1 MATITFNKF
10 DLGIDHRKGAA
21 VSDANRLVEMKNAHV
36 TTGLA
41 TEKRPGLKKV
51 ATLEAGTHGL
61 FAAFGRLHTFYGG
74 ENAVVHENPLFQA
87 HRLVCA
93 QAEEKEPDASG
104 ASETADSGS
113 TDGTESSGTDGSEEG
128 GESGGEDTPEVV
140 YTPVHKAVS
149 GIDFVDVFNGYLYVA
164 AQHGD
169 ERFHHYLA
177 DGEITQVTDA
187 NCPHTAAVL
196 KAASK
201 LFAVSPD
208 GQTVRFSKT
217 GDPTD
222 WSAEE
227 DAGFLPTGLN
237 SRGARE
243 AKALGIYQSSMV
255 VLMRDGAQVWAIDP
269 DPTAMSMTE
278 LVENVGSSFPQ
289 SLATVSGDL
298 YFLSD
303 YGFRSIT
310 TMQLISKLSD
320 VDIGSPIDDLVRPA
334 IRNRIDMPKATYFYG
349 TGKYMCAI
357 DKQVFVYSVS
367 RTAKIAAWSRYELP
381 VSVDA
386 WAELEGALYL
396 RSGDEVFLLDEEGY
410 TDDGVPYEV
419 LVQIPWMNFKS
430 PGVLK
435 QIYGIDISMEGEC
448 LLSIGM
454 DANAPDSFTEDVRIV
469 GNTYGGGL
477 IPMMCSG
484 TEFSF
489 RFTNKTDKPF
499 RLDAL
504 TVYYN
509 ALGVL

>member
-21 VSDANRLVEMKNAHV
+21 VSDANRLIEMKNAHV

-41 TEKRPGLKKV
+41 TEKRPGLKKIT
-51 ATLEAGTHGL
+51 TLEPGTKGL
-61 FAAFGRLHTFYGG
+61 FAAFGKLNTFYGG
-74 ENAVVHENPLFQA
+74 TEEITHENPLFEA
-87 HRLVCA
+87 HRLICA
-93 QAEEKEPDASG
+93 DA
-104 ASETADSGS
+104 ATDDEANETTFLAIQELV
-113 TDGTESSGTDGSEEG
+113 TDI
-128 GESGGEDTPEVV
+128 
-140 YTPVHKAVS
+140 Y
-149 GIDFVDVFNGYLYVA
+149 FVDVFNGFFYVA
-164 AQHGD
+164 ALHGD
-169 ERFHHYLA
+169 TIRHHYLSG
-177 DGEITQVTDA
+177 GEITQVTDSQ
-187 NCPHTAAVL
+187 CPHTAAVL

-201 LFAVSPD
+201 MFAVSPD
-208 GQTVRFSKT
+208 GATVRFSKT

-222 WSAEE
+222 WSEKE

-243 AKALGIYQSSMV
+243 AKALGIYQNNLV
-255 VLMRDGAQVWAIDP
+255 VLSRDGAQVWAIDP
-269 DPTAMSMTE
+269 DPTAMQLTDR
-278 LVENVGSSFPQ
+278 VENVGSSFPQ

-334 IRNRIDMPKATYFYG
+334 IRTLKNTPKAVYFYG

-357 DKQVFVYSVS
+357 DNQIFVYAVS
-367 RTAKIAAWSRYELP
+367 RTSKIAAWSRYEIP
-381 VSVDA
+381 ADSVDA
-386 WAELEGALYL
+386 WAELEGELYI
-396 RSGDEVFLLDEEGY
+396 RSGDDVYLLDEDSH
-410 TDDGVPYEV
+410 TDDTGDGEQLYEV
-419 LVQIPWMNFKS
+419 LVQIPYMNFKS

-435 QIYGIDISMEGEC
+435 YIYGIDVAMEGEC
-448 LLSIGM
+448 LISVGM
-454 DANAPDSFTEDVRIV
+454 DASRPESFTNEVRIH

-477 IPMMCSG
+477 VPLECCG

-489 RFTNKTDKPF
+489 RFRNKTDQPF

-504 TVYYN
+504 TVHYN
-509 ALGVL
+509 PLGVV

>member
-10 DLGIDHRKGAA
+10 DLGIDHRKDAS

-41 TEKRPGLKKV
+41 TAKRPGLQKV
-51 ATLEAGTHGL
+51 ATLETGTKGL
-61 FAAFGRLHTFYGG
+61 FAAFGKLNTFYGG
-74 ENAVVHENPLFQA
+74 VDEISHANSLFKA
-87 HRLVCA
+87 HKLVCA
-93 QAEEKEPDASG
+93 EEVTDD
-104 ASETADSGS
+104 ETNETSFAA
-113 TDGTESSGTDGSEEG
+113 
-128 GESGGEDTPEVV
+128 VN
-140 YTPVHKAVS
+140 KAVTD
-149 GIDFVDVFNGYLYVA
+149 IRFVDVFNGYLYVA
-164 AQHGD
+164 AEHGT
-169 ERFHHYLA
+169 EKYHHYLSNST
-177 DGEITQVTDA
+177 ITQITDSQ
-187 NCPHTAAVL
+187 CPHTAAVL

-201 LFAVSPD
+201 MFAVSPD

-222 WSAEE
+222 WSATE

-243 AKALGIYQSSMV
+243 AKALGVYQNNMV
-255 VLMRDGAQVWAIDP
+255 VLSRDGAQVWTVDA
-269 DPTAMSMTE
+269 DPTAMS
-278 LVENVGSSFPQ
+278 LSDRVENVGSSFPL

-320 VDIGSPIDDLVRPA
+320 VDIGSPIDDLARIA
-334 IRNRIDMPKATYFYG
+334 IRNRDAEPKAVYFYG
-349 TGKYMCAI
+349 TGKYMCSI
-357 DKQVFVYSVS
+357 DDQVFVYSVS

-386 WAELEGALYL
+386 WAELEGELYL
-396 RSGDEVFLLDEEGY
+396 RSGDDVYKLDEDGH
-410 TDDGVPYEV
+410 TDDGQNYEV
-419 LVQIPWMNFKS
+419 LIQIPWMNFKS

-435 QIYGIDISMEGEC
+435 HMYGIDIAMDGEC
-448 LLSIGM
+448 LISVGM
-454 DANAPDSFTEDVRIV
+454 DARNPDCFTDEVRVI

-477 IPMMCSG
+477 IPLECCG

-489 RFTNKTDKPF
+489 RFRNTTNQPF
-499 RLDAL
+499 QLNAL
-504 TVYYN
+504 TVYYDPM
-509 ALGVL
+509 GVL

>member
-10 DLGIDHRKGAA
+10 DLGIDHRKNAA

-51 ATLEAGTHGL
+51 ATLEAGTKGL
-61 FAAFGRLHTFYGG
+61 FAAFGKLHTFYGG
-74 ENAVVHENPLFQA
+74 AGEIGHENSLFEA
-87 HRLVCA
+87 HRLIC
-93 QAEEKEPDASG
+93 AEEVTDD
-104 ASETADSGS
+104 ETNETSFA
-113 TDGTESSGTDGSEEG
+113 T
-128 GESGGEDTPEVV
+128 
-140 YTPVHKAVS
+140 VHKAVT
-149 GIDFVDVFNGYLYVA
+149 DVHYVDVFNGYLYVA

-169 ERFHHYLA
+169 ICRHHYL
-177 DGEITQVTDA
+177 DGEGVTEVTDA
-187 NCPHTAAVL
+187 SCPHTTAVL

-201 LFAVSPD
+201 MFSVSPD

-217 GDPTD
+217 GDPTN
-222 WSAEE
+222 WSAAE

-243 AKALGIYQSSMV
+243 AKALGVYQNNMV
-255 VLMRDGAQVWAIDP
+255 VLSRDGAQVWAIDP
-269 DPTAMSMTE
+269 DPTAMSLTDR
-278 LVENVGSSFPQ
+278 VENVGSSFPQ

-334 IRNRIDMPKATYFYG
+334 IRKKETGPKAVYFYG
-349 TGKYMCAI
+349 TGKYLCAI

-381 VSVDA
+381 VSVEA
-386 WAELEGALYL
+386 WAELEGELYL
-396 RSGDEVFLLDEEGY
+396 RSGDDVYRLDEDGY
-410 TDDGVPYEV
+410 TDDGKLYEV
-419 LVQIPWMNFKS
+419 VVQIPWMNFKS

-435 QIYGIDISMEGEC
+435 HMYGIDIAMEGEC
-448 LLSIGM
+448 FISVGM
-454 DANAPDSFTEDVRIV
+454 DVRYPDVFTDEVRVV
-469 GNTYGGGL
+469 GNSYGGGL
-477 IPMMCSG
+477 IPMECCG

-489 RFTNKTDKPF
+489 RFRNVTNQPF
-499 RLDAL
+499 RLNAL

-509 ALGVL
+509 PLGVL